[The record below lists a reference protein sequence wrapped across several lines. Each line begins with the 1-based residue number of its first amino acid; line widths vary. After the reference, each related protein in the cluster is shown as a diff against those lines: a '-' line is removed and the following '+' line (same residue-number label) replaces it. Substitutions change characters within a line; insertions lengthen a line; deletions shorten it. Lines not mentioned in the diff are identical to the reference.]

1 MTIRFVCRAFCVA
14 LLIPIQA
21 NAQITALDPGMSI
34 ADRRDGWLPYA
45 FATEALGTAVGVA
58 GFSAGNFQ
66 PQSSFFATGFVTSND
81 SWLASA
87 GMNNVRLGDSRSF
100 LDTLLFASHFTDQRF
115 YGDYDQDPNEP
126 RAGSNDS
133 NKNDYITGT
142 SDERTLNITYKYRLP
157 IGGIEDDPI
166 AIYRLDKGLLNSGP
180 RGGDDWNPM
189 ASGQTTFGTRFFFI
203 DRDLKDFTIGPNGD
217 QVIDE
222 ELLSRTSGLDVWL
235 EYDNTEFPRNP
246 SRGSRQLLRVASDF
260 GWFDGTNTWTN
271 IQLDLSKYL
280 DLGDSGWFRQQVM
293 ALNFWTSITPT
304 WTADPDNPTRITN
317 RPPPRLGSSLGGFDR
332 LRAYP
337 GNRFHDKAAV
347 YYAAE
352 LRLLP
357 RYQPLRDL
365 PVIRYFEIDWWQVV
379 PFLEVG
385 RVGPEFDADLF
396 TKDLKWS
403 AGIGLRF
410 MAFRVPVRLDF
421 AASDEGSSFWAMIQ
435 QPFSRQGQ

>member
-1 MTIRFVCRAFCVA
+1 MP
-14 LLIPIQA
+14 LQLS
-21 NAQITALDPGMSI
+21 AQMAILDPDVSI
-34 ADRRDGWLPYA
+34 DNRRDGWLPYL

-58 GFSAGNFQ
+58 GFSAGNLQ
-66 PQSSFFATGFVTSND
+66 PQSSFFGTGFVTSND

-87 GMNNVRLGDSRSF
+87 ALNNFRLGDSRSF
-100 LDTLLFASHFTDQRF
+100 LDTFFLASHFTDQRF

-133 NKNDYITGT
+133 KKKDFITGV
-142 SDERTLNITYKYRLP
+142 SDERTLNVEYKYRLP
-157 IGGIEDDPI
+157 TGGIKDDPV
-166 AIYRLDKGLLNSGP
+166 AIYRVDKGLLTTGP
-180 RGGDDWNPM
+180 RGGEAWNPM
-189 ASGQTTFGTRFFFI
+189 TSGQTTFGTRFFFI
-203 DRDLKDFTIGPNGD
+203 DRDLQDFTIGPNGD
-217 QVIDE
+217 RVIEE

-246 SRGSRQLLRVASDF
+246 SRGSRQLFRVASDF

-271 IQLDLSKYL
+271 VQLDLSKYL
-280 DLGDSGWFRQQVM
+280 DLGDSGWFRQQVL

-304 WTADPDNPTRITN
+304 WSVDPENPTRITN

-332 LRAYP
+332 LRGYP

-352 LRLLP
+352 LRFLP

-379 PFLEVG
+379 PFVEVG
-385 RVGPEFDADLF
+385 RVGSEFDSELF

-403 AGIGLRF
+403 AGVGLRI
-410 MAFRVPVRLDF
+410 MAFRIPIRLDF
-421 AASDEGSSFWAMIQ
+421 AASPEGSSFWAMIQ